1 MFTFCSV
8 SVFRQEG
15 DHIDCLSH
23 LFIVLIYTDLN
34 SEFPDLTVFEHVS
47 QMIGLTNLNE
57 SKHTH
62 WVDSIVD
69 QNGPMKL
76 K

>member
-1 MFTFCSV
+1 MLTYA
-8 SVFRQEG
+8 
-15 DHIDCLSH
+15 DLS
-23 LFIVLIYTDLN
+23 

-47 QMIGLTNLNE
+47 QMRGLTNLNE

-62 WVDSIVD
+62 WMDGIVD